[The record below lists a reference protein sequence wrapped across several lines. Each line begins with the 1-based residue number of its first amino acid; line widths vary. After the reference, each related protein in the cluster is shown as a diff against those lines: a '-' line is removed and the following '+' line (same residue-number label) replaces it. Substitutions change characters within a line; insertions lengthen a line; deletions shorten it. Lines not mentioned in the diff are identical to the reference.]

1 VTEPGIFREA
11 RELIRGGDRAAAVE
25 RLMAALPQLST
36 QFQRKA
42 WSYAGLASYFDG
54 HWAEALPLFQQ
65 AAAESEV
72 PEDWFN
78 VAMTQLHLGDIEAAH
93 VTWQRVFE
101 LSYAYQDAPETSSFF
116 EKKLM
121 FAQLLFDVGASDAR
135 GLDLLERQ
143 LLPFFTNYHIAD
155 THFWA
160 SRGVPAFQEVMTL
173 LRQYY
178 RALGKDQAG
187 WAALCDRV
195 AQAVDE
201 EGSTFCREVREGF
214 GPAA

>member
-11 RELIRGGDRAAAVE
+11 RDLIRGGDRAAAVD

-78 VAMTQLHLGDIEAAH
+78 VAMTQLHMGDIEAAH

-101 LSYAYQDAPETSSFF
+101 LNYAHQDAPETSSFF

-121 FAQLLFDVGASDAR
+121 FARLLLEVGAADPR

-143 LLPFFTNYHIAD
+143 LLPFFTNNHVTD

-160 SRGVPAFQEVMTL
+160 SRGVPGFNDVMTL

-178 RALGKDQAG
+178 RALRKDSAE
-187 WAALCDRV
+187 WAVLCDRV
-195 AQAVDE
+195 ARAVDE
-201 EGSTFCREVREGF
+201 DGRAFCKEIREGF